1 MDTNGARNPE
11 NQKPVHR
18 PQKKPSTAQGRHD
31 SSPQGT
37 NTAQTKKTMGKETTA
52 PFEIKLTLTPNI
64 RITRA
69 TPRKVRINPE
79 EKRLKYLDRLDALIQ
94 HLHQI
99 VTSKETPMKHQLK
112 AMDILIKTIKSCCII
127 ITDIEIEELE
137 DELQTIEEETTKT
150 KKDLGYTIQEDPA
163 K

>member
-1 MDTNGARNPE
+1 MDTNRARNPE

-18 PQKKPSTAQGRHD
+18 PQKKPSTAQRRHD

-37 NTAQTKKTMGKETTA
+37 NTAQTKKTMGQETATL
-52 PFEIKLTLTPNI
+52 EIKLTLTPNI

-69 TPRKVRINPE
+69 TPRRVRINPE
-79 EKRLKYLDRLDALIQ
+79 EKRLEYLDRLEALFQ
-94 HLHQI
+94 HLNKI
-99 VTSKETPMKHQLK
+99 VTGKGIPMKHKLK
-112 AMDILIKTIKSCCII
+112 AMDIQIKTIKNCREI

-137 DELQTIEEETTKT
+137 NELQKIEEETTKT
-150 KKDLGYTIQEDPA
+150 TKDLGYTIQEDPA

>member
-1 MDTNGARNPE
+1 MDTNRARNPE

-18 PQKKPSTAQGRHD
+18 PQKKPTTAQGRHG
-31 SSPQGT
+31 SNPQDT
-37 NTAQTKKTMGKETTA
+37 NTAQTKKTMGQETATL
-52 PFEIKLTLTPNI
+52 PEIKLTLTPNI
-64 RITRA
+64 KITRP
-69 TPRKVRINPE
+69 TPRRIRINPE
-79 EKRLKYLDRLDALIQ
+79 EKRREYLDRLEILLQ
-94 HLHQI
+94 QLSQI

-112 AMDILIKTIKSCCII
+112 AMDILIKTIKNCLEI

-137 DELQTIEEETTKT
+137 DELQKIEEENTKT